1 MSADYTRRVT
11 GRLLA
16 WSDPRVQATCF
27 EFLVAP
33 RKDGLEVEGKTWNE
47 GHKICIVAHYM
58 SFLQTLKHKALWPLT
73 FPGSSCSFDI
83 ATPVP

>member
-1 MSADYTRRVT
+1 MSARRVT

-33 RKDGLEVEGKTWNE
+33 RKDGLEVEGKTWKE
-47 GHKICIVAHYM
+47 GHTICIGAHYM
-58 SFLQTLKHKALWPLT
+58 SSLQTLKHEALWTLT
-73 FPGSSCSFDI
+73 FPGSSCSLEI
-83 ATPVP
+83 ATQLP